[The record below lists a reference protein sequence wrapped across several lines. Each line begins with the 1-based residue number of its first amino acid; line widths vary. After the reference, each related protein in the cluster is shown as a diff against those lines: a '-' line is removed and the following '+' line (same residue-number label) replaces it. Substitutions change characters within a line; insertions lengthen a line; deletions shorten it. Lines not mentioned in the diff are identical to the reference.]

1 MKFGFRKPSL
11 KRSISA
17 RTTGQA
23 KRAIKRAL
31 IPASE
36 NAAWASCI
44 PRKPSTTVYIAAQR
58 SGWATSSKHCS
69 NKRYYYGWFTLSRM
83 WMPGGCSL

>member
-1 MKFGFRKPSL
+1 MKFGFRKPSI

-31 IPASE
+31 IPGYGKRGMGILHPKKALY
-36 NAAWASCI
+36 NGVY
-44 PRKPSTTVYIAAQR
+44 RRTTFGLGDILKALF
-58 SGWATSSKHCS
+58 K
-69 NKRYYYGWFTLSRM
+69 
-83 WMPGGCSL
+83 

>member
-31 IPASE
+31 IPGYGKRGMGILHPKKALYNRVYS
-36 NAAWASCI
+36 
-44 PRKPSTTVYIAAQR
+44 STTFGLGDIIKALF
-58 SGWATSSKHCS
+58 K
-69 NKRYYYGWFTLSRM
+69 
-83 WMPGGCSL
+83 

>member
-31 IPASE
+31 IPG
-36 NAAWASCI
+36 
-44 PRKPSTTVYIAAQR
+44 Y
-58 SGWATSSKHCS
+58 G
-69 NKRYYYGWFTLSRM
+69 KRGMGILHPKKTFV
-83 WMPGGCSL
+83 WMEILPPGK

>member
-1 MKFGFRKPSL
+1 MKFGFRKPSI

-31 IPASE
+31 IPGYGKRGMGILHPKKALY
-36 NAAWASCI
+36 NRVYRRTTFGLGDCI
-44 PRKPSTTVYIAAQR
+44 PNVDARKVLSMTMAHANVKAAD
-58 SGWATSSKHCS
+58 
-69 NKRYYYGWFTLSRM
+69 L
-83 WMPGGCSL
+83 

>member
-31 IPASE
+31 IPGYGKRGMGILHPKKALYNRVYS
-36 NAAWASCI
+36 
-44 PRKPSTTVYIAAQR
+44 RTTFELGDIIKALF
-58 SGWATSSKHCS
+58 K
-69 NKRYYYGWFTLSRM
+69 
-83 WMPGGCSL
+83 